1 MKYDRCSSNTYLI
14 NYSYMYTGTLT
25 IGTGVITIG
34 DNAFYYCTGITG
46 SLVIPNS
53 VTSIPNNAF
62 SSCSGFDGKFVSVLY
77 SASSIHRPLM

>member
-1 MKYDRCSSNTYLI
+1 
-14 NYSYMYTGTLT
+14 MYTGTLT

-34 DNAFYYCTGITG
+34 VYAFYYCSGFTG

-53 VTSIPNNAF
+53 VTSIGVLAF
-62 SSCSGFDGKFVSVLY
+62 TGCSGFDGKFVSVLY

>member
-14 NYSYMYTGTLT
+14 NYSYIYTGTLT

-34 DNAFYYCTGITG
+34 YSAFEGCTGFTG

-53 VTSIPNNAF
+53 VTSIGYQAF
-62 SSCSGFDGKFVSVLY
+62 QGCSGFGGKFVSVLY
-77 SASSIHRPLM
+77 SVSSIDLE

>member
-1 MKYDRCSSNTYLI
+1 MKYDRCSSNTYSI

-34 DNAFYYCTGITG
+34 SYAFNGCTGITG

-53 VTSIPNNAF
+53 VTSIDQYAF
-62 SSCSGFDGKFVSVLY
+62 YGCTGFNGKFVSVLY
-77 SASSIHRPLM
+77 SALSIDLE